1 VLKRRHFI
9 AVAVSL
15 SALFLVAPPDAWRS
29 VTRHANAVS
38 AQGQSSPDARE
49 AAYRANN
56 LGVALLEQFKHAEG
70 AAEFR
75 RALKLDPQLALAH
88 INLAVAL
95 YNVPDADASARA
107 AASAL
112 ALAPG
117 APQALYIQAL
127 IARSRNQ
134 TDEAVAAFRRVLE
147 VDPRDTGAN
156 VNLGQLHAQRRDY
169 AEAERAFRA
178 ALDSEPYNT
187 TALYGLANVLLR
199 SDRREAGQQ
208 LLRQFQALR
217 QSGAGTSIGTNYLE
231 QGRYAEAVTSTGAEA
246 GLVERRTPDV
256 TFNDATPSVLPA
268 VTTVQP
274 AATATGRTPR
284 AATSA
289 PATATPR
296 AAATTMPRAA
306 PTSARAARPRA
317 RQEAAPR
324 AGGNLSAD
332 GLHNL
337 DPLVARLGGG
347 ATLFDFD
354 GDGDLDLFEVAPA
367 AQKLYRNDGG
377 KFVDVTTGAGAL
389 ASKASGVGVAAVA
402 GDYDNDARPDL
413 FVLREGRVALYRNDG
428 AGKFSD
434 ATAAAGIAPY
444 PYLSVSAAFADV
456 DHDGDLDIFIAG
468 FTDFAGLTIP
478 PRQLLNPGEPD
489 AKRLDTLSPAPNRLL
504 RNNGNGTFADIT
516 AAAKVVG
523 GASNAVAVVPTDY
536 DNRRDVDLLV
546 VNYAGA
552 PALYRNLRDGT
563 FRDVAREVGLEAR
576 GRYLCAAA
584 GDVNKDGY
592 TDFFFGA
599 GDAAGTF
606 ALSDG
611 RGRFKMATAPAATES
626 ATVAQFLDYDND
638 GLLDLLAVT
647 PAGARLWRNLG
658 DGEWPEVTARSI
670 AQAFRRDAPTDQA
683 EWPQRVLA
691 SGDADGDGDTDIIL
705 RDAAGNLRFGRND
718 GGNRQRSLGVRLA
731 GRVSNRGGVE
741 SKVEM
746 RAGSLWQKLEVYA
759 AAPQPAPADLVFGLG
774 RRERADA
781 VRVLWPSGTVQSET
795 EFPASSGS
803 VVGETTKAAP
813 RPNSTAATAANATL
827 TVTELDRKPSSC
839 PYLFAWNG
847 ERFEFVTDF
856 MGGGEL
862 GYWVAP
868 GVRAAPDP
876 DEYVRIPGDRL
887 KPRDGRYEL
896 RVTNELEEV
905 LFMDKLQLLAVAHPA
920 GVEVH
925 PGEGLGSPLAAK
937 FQLFATRAARPPRAA
952 LDEHGHDVRAR
963 IAQLDRTYPDDFPLE
978 RIRGYAGEH
987 SLTLDLEDRDEG
999 GGMDERD
1006 EGGGMRDEQSG
1017 EGASRRGER
1026 KSRRLNPRAFI
1037 PHPSSLIPS
1046 SERTRLL
1053 LTGWTDYAFSS
1064 DNVAAAQRG
1073 LKLRPPALQVRD
1085 ARGRWRTVVESIGV
1099 PVGRPQTIVVD
1110 LTGKFLSR
1118 RREVRIV
1125 TNMRIYW
1132 DQILVDSSGAASPSS
1147 AQVTRLDAV
1156 RADLRWR
1163 GFSAQTSPDGRE
1175 PYLYDYARVSHA
1187 SPWKV
1192 FTGRYTREGDVR
1204 ELVGDGDDM
1213 FVVSRPGDELSLSFD
1228 AAALAPLA
1236 PGWTRTFLL
1245 YTDGYSKEMDINSAS
1260 PEQVAPLPFRRMK
1273 EYPYGWPQVYPQTP
1287 AHLDYLE
1294 RYNTRVVAAPMPQLM
1309 GKGERGKGE
1318 R

>member
-1 VLKRRHFI
+1 MLTHRLFI
-9 AVAVSL
+9 VVAVSL
-15 SALFLVAPPDAWRS
+15 VALFLLAAPRFTQQPA
-29 VTRHANAVS
+29 TAS
-38 AQGQSSPDARE
+38 AQAQSSPEARE

-56 LGVALLEQFKHAEG
+56 LGVALLEQFKHGEG
-70 AAEFR
+70 AEQFR

-95 YNVPDADASARA
+95 YNLPDADGAARA
-107 AASAL
+107 AADAL

-117 APQALYIQAL
+117 APQPLYIQAL

-134 TDEAVAAFRRVLE
+134 TDEALAAFRRVLQI
-147 VDPRDTGAN
+147 DPRDTGAN
-156 VNLGQLHAQRRDY
+156 VNLGQLHAQGRNY

-199 SDRREAGQQ
+199 SNRREEGQS
-208 LLRQFQALR
+208 LLQQFQILR

-246 GLVERRTPDV
+246 GLVERKTPEA
-256 TFNDATPSVLPA
+256 TFNDATATNLPA
-268 VTTVQP
+268 
-274 AATATGRTPR
+274 AL
-284 AATSA
+284 
-289 PATATPR
+289 PATAPAVAPKPGRPTRR
-296 AAATTMPRAA
+296 AAAVPASQPRRRGGE
-306 PTSARAARPRA
+306 PYEVLLDGQQSATRIFE
-317 RQEAAPR
+317 QI
-324 AGGNLSAD
+324 
-332 GLHNL
+332 
-337 DPLVARLGGG
+337 GGG

-354 GDGDLDLFEVAPA
+354 GDGDLDLFEVASTG
-367 AQKLYRNDGG
+367 QKLYRNDGG
-377 KFVDVTTGAGAL
+377 RFVDVTQASGAL
-389 ASKASGVGVAAVA
+389 LSKSAGVGAVA
-402 GDYDNDARPDL
+402 GDYDNDTRPDL
-413 FVLREGRVALYRNDG
+413 LVLRAGGIALYRNEG

-434 ATAAAGIAPY
+434 ATIATGIAPY
-444 PYLSVSAAFADV
+444 PHLSVSAAFADV

-468 FTDFAGLTIP
+468 HAGSSK
-478 PRQLLNPGEPD
+478 PRLSAPRTTGNSGGDKLKTTG
-489 AKRLDTLSPAPNRLL
+489 ASPAPNRLL
-504 RNNGNGTFADIT
+504 RNNGDGSFTDVT
-516 AAAKVVG
+516 AAAKVG
-523 GASNAVAVVPTDY
+523 GGSESAVAVVPTDY

-546 VNYAGA
+546 VNYEGA
-552 PALYRNLRDGT
+552 PALYRNMRDGS
-563 FRDVAREVGLEAR
+563 FRDVAREVGLDVR
-576 GRYLCAAA
+576 GHFLCAAA

-599 GDAAGTF
+599 EGAAGVF

-611 RGRFKMATAPAATES
+611 RGRFNTSTAPAATMNS
-626 ATVAQFLDYDND
+626 GVAQFLDYDND
-638 GLLDLLAVT
+638 GLLDLLTVAPNGLRV
-647 PAGARLWRNLG
+647 WRNLG
-658 DGEWPEVTARSI
+658 DEWPEVSERAV
-670 AQAFRRDAPTDQA
+670 AQALRGNNSQGKPGAFRR
-683 EWPQRVLA
+683 VLV
-691 SGDADGDGDTDIIL
+691 SGDVDGDGDTDVML
-705 RDAAGNLRFGRND
+705 RDASGGLRFGRND
-718 GGNRQRSLGVRLA
+718 GGNRNLSLAVRLA

-759 AAPQPAPADLVFGLG
+759 AVPAPAPADLVFGLG

-795 EFPASSGS
+795 EFAAAG
-803 VVGETTKAAP
+803 VLGE
-813 RPNSTAATAANATL
+813 RPNSGEPRTTAAGTTTL

-839 PYLFAWNG
+839 PYLYAWNG

-876 DEYVRIPGDRL
+876 DEYVRIRGDQL

-905 LFMDKLQLLAVAHPA
+905 LFMDKLQLVAVSHPR
-920 GVEVH
+920 GVEVY
-925 PGEGLGSPLAAK
+925 PGEGLGSPLAADFK
-937 FQLFATRAARPPRAA
+937 LFATREAARPPRRAF
-952 LDEHGHDVRAR
+952 DEHGHDVSAR
-963 IAQLDRTYPDDFPLE
+963 IARLDRTYPDDFALE
-978 RIRGYAGEH
+978 PIRGYAAEH
-987 SLTLDLEDRDEG
+987 SLTLDLEQRDEL
-999 GGMDERD
+999 RD
-1006 EGGGMRDEQSG
+1006 EGGGMRDEMRDEGGGMRDESG
-1017 EGASRRGER
+1017 DEVRDEVKDELRDEPRDEVKGKRVER
-1026 KSRRLNPRAFI
+1026 KSRPAASRALI

-1046 SERTRLL
+1046 PPPRTLLL

-1073 LKLRPPALQVRD
+1073 LSLKPPALQVKD
-1085 ARGRWRTVVESIGV
+1085 ARGRWQTVIENIGI
-1099 PVGRPQTIVVD
+1099 PVGRPQTVVVD

-1132 DQILVDSSGAASPSS
+1132 DQIRIDTSGAQSPT
-1147 AQVTRLDAV
+1147 QPTRLAPIG
-1156 RADLRWR
+1156 ADLRWR
-1163 GFSAQTSPDGRE
+1163 GFSAQASPDGRE
-1175 PYLYDYARVSHA
+1175 PYLYDYARVAST

-1204 ELVGDGDDM
+1204 ELVHAADDM

-1228 AAALAPLA
+1228 ATALAPLA

-1245 YTDGYSKEMDINSAS
+1245 YADGYSKEMDINSAS
-1260 PEQVAPLPFRRMK
+1260 PYEVAPLPFRRMK
-1273 EYPYGWPQVYPQTP
+1273 KYPYKWPESYPRTP

-1294 RYNTRVVAAPMPQLM
+1294 RYNTRVVGAPLPKIETMNA
-1309 GKGERGKGE
+1309 ER
-1318 R
+1318 